1 MDIRYTA
8 DHEWVSVDG
17 DGIATIGITDH
28 AQGALGD
35 LVFVQLPDIGAS
47 LAKGAP
53 AAVVE
58 SVKAASDIL
67 APVAGT
73 VVEVNAATISDPT
86 LVNSAPMGGGWLF
99 KVRLSDASE
108 LESLLDESAY
118 RQVTT

>member
-8 DHEWVSVDG
+8 DHEWVTVDG
-17 DGIATIGITDH
+17 GGIATVGITDH

-35 LVFVQLPDIGAS
+35 LVFVQLPDLGAS
-47 LAKGAP
+47 LTKGAP

-67 APVAGT
+67 APLAGT
-73 VVEVNAATISDPT
+73 VVGVNTAAISDPT
-86 LVNSAPMGGGWLF
+86 LINADPQGGGWLF
-99 KVRLSDASE
+99 KIQLSDAAE

-118 RQVTT
+118 RKVTT